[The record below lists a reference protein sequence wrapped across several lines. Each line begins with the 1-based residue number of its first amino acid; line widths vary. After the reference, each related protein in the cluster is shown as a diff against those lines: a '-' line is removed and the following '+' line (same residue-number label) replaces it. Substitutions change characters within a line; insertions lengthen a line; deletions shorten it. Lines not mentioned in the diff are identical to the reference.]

1 MLRIVTAIVALP
13 ILLFTIWSP
22 NPYYFVALA
31 ALASLIALFEFYLL
45 ASKAGAAPQEF
56 VGYVATALIAA
67 SFLLDHRPWII
78 AILAAST
85 MSSLALALSRPVD
98 AEKSFLSIGATLL
111 GILYVGLLAGCLIG
125 VRLLSDTFT
134 QPPTRNLAA
143 KLLSTFFAIVI
154 MTDTGAYYFGRAL
167 GKRKLAPRISPGKTV
182 AGAVC
187 GFICGVAAGPL
198 CRLIF
203 FPELPGVHS
212 VLLGAAISL
221 AGQFGDLAESL
232 LKRGAGV
239 KDSGSLL
246 PGHGGMLDRI
256 DSILFCAPILY
267 YYSRLFLPKF

>member
-1 MLRIVTAIVALP
+1 MRRIVTAIVALP
-13 ILLFTIWSP
+13 ILLFTIWFP

-31 ALASLIALFEFYLL
+31 ALASLIALFEFYLI
-45 ASKAGAAPQEF
+45 ASKAGAAPHEF

-67 SFLLDHRPWII
+67 SFLLDHRPWIVG
-78 AILAAST
+78 ILAAST
-85 MSSLALALSRPVD
+85 MASLALALSRP
-98 AEKSFLSIGATLL
+98 AEADKSLLSIGATLL
-111 GILYVGLLAGCLIG
+111 GILYVGLLASCLIG
-125 VRLLSDTFT
+125 VRLVPDTFT

-143 KLLSTFFAIVI
+143 KLLTTFFAIVI
-154 MTDTGAYYFGRAL
+154 MTDTGAYYFGRAI
-167 GKRKLAPRISPGKTV
+167 GRRKLAPRISPGKTV
-182 AGAVC
+182 AGAVG
-187 GFICGVAAGPL
+187 GFICAAATGPL

-212 VLLGAAISL
+212 VLLGASIGI

-267 YYSRLFLPKF
+267 YYSRLFLSKF